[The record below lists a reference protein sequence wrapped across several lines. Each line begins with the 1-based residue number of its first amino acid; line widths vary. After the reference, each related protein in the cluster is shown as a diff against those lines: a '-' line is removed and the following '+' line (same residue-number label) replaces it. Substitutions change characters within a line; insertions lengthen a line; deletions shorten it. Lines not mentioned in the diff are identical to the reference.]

1 MVLPAH
7 ADEPSKKLVALT
19 FDDGPHKT
27 HTKEILETLDAYDV
41 KATFFVVG
49 TNAERFPDIVQ
60 YAVNKGHEIGN
71 HTYTHPNMKGISH
84 SELQAELSLNEDLLF
99 SICGVRTKLFR
110 PPCGE
115 MSDTVSSITEES
127 GYRLV
132 LWDVD
137 TRDWEHRS
145 KNAIV
150 SSIKK
155 NVKDGSVI
163 LMHDFIG
170 GETHTPEALGEIIEA
185 LRADGYEFVT
195 VSQLYAAK
203 ERAIASAT
211 ALCCYSSVSS

>member
-1 MVLPAH
+1 MKKILSIMILAILLISPIC
-7 ADEPSKKLVALT
+7 ADEPPKKLVALT

-27 HTKEILETLDAYDV
+27 HTKVILDTLDKYDV

-60 YAVNKGHEIGN
+60 YAADMGHEIGN

-84 SELQAELSLNEDLLF
+84 SELQAELSKNEDLLF

-115 MSDTVSSITEES
+115 MSDAVSSITEES
-127 GYRLV
+127 GYKLV

-145 KNAIV
+145 KDAIV
-150 SSIKK
+150 NSIKK
-155 NVKDGSVI
+155 NVKNGSVI

-170 GETHTPEALGEIIEA
+170 GETHTPEALSEIIET
-185 LRADGYEFVT
+185 LQKDGYEFVT
-195 VSQLYAAK
+195 VSELN
-203 ERAIASAT
+203 ER
-211 ALCCYSSVSS
+211 